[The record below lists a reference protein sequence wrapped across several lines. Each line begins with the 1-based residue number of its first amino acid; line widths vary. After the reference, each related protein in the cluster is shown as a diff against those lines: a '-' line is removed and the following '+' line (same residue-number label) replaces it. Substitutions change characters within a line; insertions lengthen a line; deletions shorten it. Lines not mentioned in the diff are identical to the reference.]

1 MADCAQR
8 RGPRPLGVARG
19 EQVGNQGGRHSGHRR
34 TTGFGGAGR
43 RGIDYKLSK
52 VVGAFHPVSLA
63 AFAGVDGVGSAQG
76 VR

>member
-1 MADCAQR
+1 M
-8 RGPRPLGVARG
+8 
-19 EQVGNQGGRHSGHRR
+19 EQAGNQGGRHSGHRR

-43 RGIDYKLSK
+43 RGIDYELSK
-52 VVGAFHPVSLA
+52 VVGAFHLVSLA